1 MPLIPDVPAHV
12 AFIMDGNGRWAKARG
27 LTRAQGHRQ
36 GVETVRTVVKAS
48 REFGVKVIT
57 LYAFSTE
64 NWTRPQNEVDVLMN
78 LMVEAV
84 VKEVPEL
91 DANGV
96 RLRFIGD
103 LSRLKQPMQ
112 DAAAYAHRVTG
123 HNSDLVMNIAVNY
136 GGRAEI
142 VLACRGLAAEAAAG
156 TIRPEDITEASISQR
171 LYTAGLPD
179 PDLLIRTGGDMRISN
194 FLLYQ
199 TAYTELAVLPVY
211 WPDFTKEIYR
221 KTLLEYAGRQR
232 RFGGLGD
239 KNGC

>member
-1 MPLIPDVPAHV
+1 MPLIPEAPAHV

-48 REFGVKVIT
+48 LEFGVKIIT

-64 NWTRPQNEVDVLMN
+64 NWIRPRNEVDMLMN

-84 VKEVPEL
+84 ANEVQEL
-91 DANGV
+91 DTNGV

-103 LSRLKQPMQ
+103 LSNLKQPMQ
-112 DAAAYAHRVTG
+112 DAAAYAHSVTE
-123 HNSDLVMNIAVNY
+123 HNESLIMNIAVNY

-142 VLACRGLAAEAAAG
+142 LKACRELAVEAAAG
-156 TIRPEDITEASISQR
+156 RIRPEEITEVSIEDR
-171 LYTAGLPD
+171 LYTGGLPD
-179 PDLLIRTGGDMRISN
+179 PDLLVRTGGDMRISN

-199 TAYTELAVLPVY
+199 MAYTELTVLPVY
-211 WPDFTKEIYR
+211 WPDFTKEIYEN
-221 KTLLEYAGRQR
+221 TLLQYASRQR

-239 KNGC
+239 KSVC